1 MCTQHSF
8 VATLFYI
15 ELVCRLFSFL
25 MCPFGSVYVCV
36 SHNLPSKPFY
46 LWHRFNTGHGVA
58 PRRSNCSSLWWIA
71 ENSIKT
77 YRTTGITSAILSLLP
92 IYWYQFYRAHGNTLT
107 LLYAQQKSLA
117 NFVRSHFFS
126 LLSFV
131 FSSPFYFFSMHTRDL
146 NGNEGISKN
155 VNENI
160 WEWKQSSEEQLSS
173 VANWEYWIIYE
184 TWDIHSIKLKYKPA
198 ACNFKSTRFRLSQGK
213 AV

>member
-107 LLYAQQKSLA
+107 SRSAKITGKFCALTLFFFLLGFFLFSILFLLDVHERSERKWRNIEKRKREYMRMKTIIRRATVKRRKLRILNYLWDMRHSFYQAQIQTGC
-117 NFVRSHFFS
+117 
-126 LLSFV
+126 
-131 FSSPFYFFSMHTRDL
+131 M
-146 NGNEGISKN
+146 
-155 VNENI
+155 
-160 WEWKQSSEEQLSS
+160 
-173 VANWEYWIIYE
+173 
-184 TWDIHSIKLKYKPA
+184 
-198 ACNFKSTRFRLSQGK
+198 
-213 AV
+213 